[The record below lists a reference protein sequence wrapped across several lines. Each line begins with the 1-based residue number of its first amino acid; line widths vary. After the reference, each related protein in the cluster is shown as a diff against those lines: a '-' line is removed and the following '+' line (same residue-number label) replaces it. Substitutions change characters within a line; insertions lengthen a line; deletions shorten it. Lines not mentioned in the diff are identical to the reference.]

1 MDIKQNIIW
10 QHFNPKG
17 QLEIIKCFLAVFMN
31 NLGGES
37 LNLMKVTM
45 PQNDSSFHFL

>member
-31 NLGGES
+31 NFGRRKPEFDES
-37 LNLMKVTM
+37 YYAPK
-45 PQNDSSFHFL
+45 